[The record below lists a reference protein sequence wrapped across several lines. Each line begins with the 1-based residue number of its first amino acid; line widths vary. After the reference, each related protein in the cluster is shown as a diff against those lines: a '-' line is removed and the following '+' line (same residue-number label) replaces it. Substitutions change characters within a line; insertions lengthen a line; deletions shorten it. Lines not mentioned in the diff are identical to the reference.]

1 MDVTR
6 RDFLYCAAATA
17 AAAALAPRRRAG
29 RTSLGGGCVVLDLGE
44 HCALRESLAGYQ
56 AALASLDTVAGT
68 ILIVPAALA
77 IAGAAARHVVRHVEA
92 GGMLILESGA
102 MFSAPAGP
110 DFLGHRDALRDLL
123 GLHVQ
128 PPRRLSRNGRRVP
141 YVEFC
146 WPSPSLV
153 RDFSA
158 IVSVD
163 AHDAEGIAR
172 VGDTT
177 VAVARRRG
185 RGTLVFL
192 GSPIGPALWAG
203 DAEAR
208 RWLHEVLREARPA

>member
-1 MDVTR
+1 M
-6 RDFLYCAAATA
+6 
-17 AAAALAPRRRAG
+17 
-29 RTSLGGGCVVLDLGE
+29 LDLGE

-102 MFSAPAGP
+102 VFSAPAGP